1 MNKMSKNSVPLLD
14 EVYEKLDYQ
23 SGDLFDVDINR
34 SSIGVENYI
43 SKGQWLDTCFLINSR
58 NQFHID
64 KIFFVQDNPIIVFV
78 DANTIE
84 QDKIFSVY
92 NEVWSLARPRL
103 VFVQNDSAITVYD
116 LASNPAR
123 SNEDLTPLSKTIN
136 EAKQILRELKRYR
149 RESIESGAV
158 FGDAHFDSVNKRADL
173 SLINDL
179 KQARSRLFDHGLN
192 GENLKYAHALIG
204 RSIFIRYLEDRGVLT
219 KEYFLKVAKDNK
231 KWLNIIETPIQAI
244 FYRSDMMNLVFPR
257 ILADKELTFSL
268 FKKVAEDFNG
278 DTFNTDETE
287 EQIVNQT
294 HLDLLQNFLVGEGND
309 SQRPLYLWA
318 YRFDVIPIDLIS
330 SIYEEFYHSENLIDS
345 KTQKL
350 KDGKG
355 THYTPSSLVE
365 FVLAQTLTLNVLKKR
380 PRVLDPACG
389 SGIFLVESFRRMVRY
404 ELFVKNKKVLAL
416 EDLLHILRTQIA
428 GIEINSEAVKIAA
441 FSLYLSLLHYLNP
454 PSILSYVKKGG
465 KLPYLIWHGQN
476 KDNHFNILLESN
488 SFNENRTAL
497 VFQRNSFDLVVGN
510 PPWGSP
516 GTGDLQGREALK
528 SIEEWCSAQG
538 IEFPDKEPSHAF
550 LFRAIDFLKPGG
562 LSSLLVSS
570 GVLLKFSRISNNYK
584 QQLLSQSTIKSVV
597 NFSHV
602 RRVFFSGAISPFVLI
617 RLEKNAPRGGFID
630 YLSLKKSGIIEKNK
644 VVLIDKNDFKKI
656 KYEHTKVN
664 DIWKIFYWGNEHDFK
679 LISSIR
685 RFKLLKEYCDLEN
698 CAQGYK
704 EANKSKPND
713 WLSEYLEM
721 PVKYFNQKFESF
733 DLTKI
738 DDSKKLK
745 PIPKLIEARG
755 KQGLYNGL
763 RILIKRGIAQK
774 NINPK
779 GQVIAR
785 VESDRF
791 AFRHSII
798 CIKLN
803 SESTIDYT
811 TTTGIMW
818 SSLFRYYMFMTA
830 STWGTWR
837 EEIHLNEVLDFPIA
851 NPSKSEAAQIGKIVK
866 SLQEEQ
872 QNNDQFFTLKDERKL
887 RSLEEELDNKV
898 FDLYRLTPFERTLI
912 RNRCNYDID
921 YYYRGTKSLAN
932 EPIKEESELEGYIE
946 SFGSNWS
953 LSLEPHEYFD
963 SRMLISADKSMLG
976 VVFMLRSGKEENNLN
991 YNDNPNIDEFESLL
1005 RNKVSKNV
1013 YTEGL
1018 FRQVS
1023 DDEIIIIKYNKKG
1036 NWTETE
1042 AKTDAEATLL
1052 HALTEHQN

>member
-1 MNKMSKNSVPLLD
+1 MSKHSVPLLD

-23 SGDLFDVDINR
+23 SGDLFDVGINR
-34 SSIGVENYI
+34 SSVGIENYI
-43 SKGQWLDTCFLINSR
+43 SKGQWLDTCFSINSR

-84 QDKIFSVY
+84 QEKIFNVY

-136 EAKQILRELKRYR
+136 EAKQILKELKRYR
-149 RESIESGAV
+149 RESIESGTV
-158 FGDAHFDSVNKRADL
+158 FGDEHFDSVNKRADL

-219 KEYFLKVAKDNK
+219 KEYFTKVAKGNK
-231 KWLNIIETPIQAI
+231 KWLNIIETPIEAT
-244 FYRSDMMNLVFPR
+244 FYRIDMKSLIFPR
-257 ILADKELTFSL
+257 ILADRDLTFHL
-268 FKKVAEDFNG
+268 FKKIAEDFNG

-294 HLDLLQNFLVGEGND
+294 HLNLLQNFLIGEGKD
-309 SQRPLYLWA
+309 AQLPLFLWA

-365 FVLAQTLTLNVLKKR
+365 FVLAQTLTLDVLKKR

-404 ELFVKNKKVLAL
+404 ELFVKNKKVLDL
-416 EDLLHILRTQIA
+416 EELLHILKTQIA

-465 KLPYLIWHGQN
+465 KLPYLIWHGQ
-476 KDNHFNILLESN
+476 KKENHFNILLESN
-488 SFNENRTAL
+488 SFDEDKTEL

-528 SIEEWCSAQG
+528 SIEEWCKVKG

-550 LFRAIDFLKPGG
+550 LFRAIDYLKPGG

-584 QQLLSQSTIKSVV
+584 QQLLSQSTLKSVV

-617 RLEKNAPRGGFID
+617 RLEKKAPHSGSLID

-644 VVLIDKNDFKKI
+644 IVLIDKNDFKKI

-664 DIWKIFYWGNEHDFK
+664 DIWKIFYWGNEHDFN

-685 RFKLLKEYCDLEN
+685 RFELLKEYCDLEN
-698 CAQGYK
+698 CAQGFQ
-704 EANKSKPND
+704 EANKSKNSN
-713 WLSEYLEM
+713 WLLDYKEI
-721 PVKYFNQKFESF
+721 PIKYFQNKYGSF
-733 DLTKI
+733 DLSNRE
-738 DDSKKLK
+738 DLLKLSS
-745 PIPKLIEARG
+745 IPPKVKVRG
-755 KQGLYNGL
+755 KAAMYDGQ
-763 RILIKRGIAQK
+763 RILIKRGVAQK
-774 NINPK
+774 NTSPK

-785 VESDRF
+785 IESDRF

-803 SESTIDYT
+803 SKSTIDYET
-811 TTTGIMW
+811 TIGIMW

-851 NPSKSEAAQIGKIVK
+851 NPSKSEATQIGKIVK
-866 SLQEEQ
+866 GLQEEHR
-872 QNNDQFFTLKDERKL
+872 NDDQFFTLKDETKL
-887 RSLEEELDNKV
+887 RLLEEELDNKV
-898 FDLYRLTPFERTLI
+898 FDLYQLTPFERTLI

-932 EPIKEESELEGYIE
+932 EPIRKESELDSYIA
-946 SFGSNWS
+946 SFRSHWS
-953 LSLEPHEYFD
+953 LTLEPHEYFD
-963 SRMLISADKSMLG
+963 SRIMMSADKSMLG
-976 VVFMLRSGKEENNLN
+976 VVFMLRSSKAEITIN
-991 YNDNPNIDEFESLL
+991 YKDDPNIDDFESLL
-1005 RNKVSKNV
+1005 SNKVSRDV

-1018 FRQVS
+1018 FRRVS
-1023 DDEIIIIKYNKKG
+1023 DDQIIIIKYNKKG

-1052 HALTEHQN
+1052 HALTEH